1 MRTTLEKVCKIPTMT
16 SATPDA
22 LESLLLVQEKDN
34 QILAL
39 HHQIKR
45 LPEREEIETKQEEKS
60 ELQNQIGT
68 VQSELHENERVQ
80 KRLED
85 EVAILEDRVQRQQ
98 KKLYGGEIK
107 AIKELQALEADI
119 EGLKERQILVEDQI
133 IEVMELNEPIIER
146 IKELENTKAGLEG
159 TIVELQKSLMQS
171 EQKLQ
176 TLITQSE
183 EERDEL
189 TKDVQEKL
197 LEIYGNIRKQPGS
210 VGIALLSGSTC
221 RGCHLD
227 LPAVEVDR
235 IKKLP
240 NDTLINCE
248 ECGCILVR

>member
-1 MRTTLEKVCKIPTMT
+1 MT

-22 LESLLLVQEKDN
+22 LNLLLLVQEKDN

-39 HHQIKR
+39 QHQIKR
-45 LPEREEIETKQEEKS
+45 LPEREEIQTKEEEKS
-60 ELQNQIGT
+60 ELLNQIQT

-85 EVAILEDRVQRQQ
+85 EVATLEDRIQRQQ
-98 KKLYGGEIK
+98 NKLYSGEVK

-119 EGLKERQILVEDQI
+119 EGLKERQMLVEDQI

-146 IKELENTKAGLEG
+146 IKELKNTKDGLEG
-159 TIVELQKSLMQS
+159 TITELQKSLMQS
-171 EQKLQ
+171 EQELE
-176 TLITQSE
+176 TLTTQAE

-189 TKDVQEKL
+189 TKDVQEEL
-197 LEIYGNIRKQPGS
+197 LGIYDNIRRQPGR

>member
-1 MRTTLEKVCKIPTMT
+1 MT

-22 LESLLLVQEKDN
+22 LNLLLLVQEKDN

-39 HHQIKR
+39 QHQIKR
-45 LPEREEIETKQEEKS
+45 LPEREEIQAKEEEKS
-60 ELQNQIGT
+60 ALLNQIQT
-68 VQSELHENERVQ
+68 VQSEVHENERVQ

-85 EVAILEDRVQRQQ
+85 EVATLEDRIQGQQ
-98 KKLYGGEIK
+98 NKLYSGEVK

-119 EGLKERQILVEDQI
+119 EGLKERQMLVEDQT

-159 TIVELQKSLMQS
+159 TITELQKSLMQS
-171 EQKLQ
+171 EQELE
-176 TLITQSE
+176 TLTTQAE

-189 TKDVQEKL
+189 TKDVREEL
-197 LEIYGNIRKQPGS
+197 LGIYDNIRRQPGR

>member
-1 MRTTLEKVCKIPTMT
+1 MT
-16 SATPDA
+16 SATPGA
-22 LESLLLVQEKDN
+22 LNLLLLVQEKDN

-39 HHQIKR
+39 QHQIKR
-45 LPEREEIETKQEEKS
+45 LPEREEIQTKEEEKS
-60 ELQNQIGT
+60 ELLNQIQT

-85 EVAILEDRVQRQQ
+85 EVATLEDRIQRQQ
-98 KKLYGGEIK
+98 NKLYSGEVK

-119 EGLKERQILVEDQI
+119 EGIKERQIVVEDQI

-146 IKELENTKAGLEG
+146 IKELKNTKDGLEG
-159 TIVELQKSLMQS
+159 TITELQKSLMQS
-171 EQKLQ
+171 EQGLE
-176 TLITQSE
+176 TLTTQAE

-189 TKDVQEKL
+189 TKDVQEEL
-197 LEIYGNIRKQPGS
+197 LGIYDNIRRQPGR

>member
-1 MRTTLEKVCKIPTMT
+1 MT
-16 SATPDA
+16 SATPGA
-22 LESLLLVQEKDN
+22 LNLLLLVQEKDN

-39 HHQIKR
+39 QHQIKR
-45 LPEREEIETKQEEKS
+45 LPEREEIQTKEEEKS
-60 ELQNQIGT
+60 ELLNQIQT

-85 EVAILEDRVQRQQ
+85 EVATLEDRIQRQQ
-98 KKLYGGEIK
+98 NKLYSGEVK

-146 IKELENTKAGLEG
+146 IKELKNTKDGLEG
-159 TIVELQKSLMQS
+159 TITELQKSLMQS
-171 EQKLQ
+171 EQELE
-176 TLITQSE
+176 TLTTQAE

-189 TKDVQEKL
+189 TKDVQEEL
-197 LEIYGNIRKQPGS
+197 LGIYDNIRRQPGR

>member
-1 MRTTLEKVCKIPTMT
+1 
-16 SATPDA
+16 
-22 LESLLLVQEKDN
+22 
-34 QILAL
+34 
-39 HHQIKR
+39 
-45 LPEREEIETKQEEKS
+45 
-60 ELQNQIGT
+60 
-68 VQSELHENERVQ
+68 
-80 KRLED
+80 
-85 EVAILEDRVQRQQ
+85 
-98 KKLYGGEIK
+98 
-107 AIKELQALEADI
+107 
-119 EGLKERQILVEDQI
+119 
-133 IEVMELNEPIIER
+133 
-146 IKELENTKAGLEG
+146 
-159 TIVELQKSLMQS
+159 MQS

-197 LEIYGNIRKQPGS
+197 LEIYDNIRKQPGS

>member
-1 MRTTLEKVCKIPTMT
+1 MMT

-22 LESLLLVQEKDN
+22 LNLLLLVQEKDN

-39 HHQIKR
+39 QHQIKR
-45 LPEREEIETKQEEKS
+45 LPEREEIQTKEEEKS
-60 ELQNQIGT
+60 ALLNQIET

-85 EVAILEDRVQRQQ
+85 EVATLEDRIQGQQ
-98 KKLYGGEIK
+98 NKLYSGDIK
-107 AIKELQALEADI
+107 AIKELQALETDI
-119 EGLKERQILVEDQI
+119 QGLKERQMLVEDQI

-146 IKELENTKAGLEG
+146 IKELENTKTGLEG
-159 TIVELQKSLMQS
+159 TITELQKSLMQS
-171 EQKLQ
+171 EKELEAL
-176 TLITQSE
+176 TTHAE

-189 TKDVQEKL
+189 TKGVQEEL
-197 LEIYGNIRKQPGS
+197 LGIYDNIRRQPGR

-240 NDTLINCE
+240 NDTVINCE

>member
-1 MRTTLEKVCKIPTMT
+1 MT
-16 SATPDA
+16 SATPGA
-22 LESLLLVQEKDN
+22 LNLLLLVQEKDN

-39 HHQIKR
+39 QHQIKR
-45 LPEREEIETKQEEKS
+45 LPEREEIQTKEEEKS
-60 ELQNQIGT
+60 ELLNQIQT

-85 EVAILEDRVQRQQ
+85 EVATLEDRIQRQQ
-98 KKLYGGEIK
+98 NKLYSGEVK

-146 IKELENTKAGLEG
+146 IKELKNTKDGLEG
-159 TIVELQKSLMQS
+159 TITELQKSLMQS
-171 EQKLQ
+171 EQGLE
-176 TLITQSE
+176 TLTTQAE

-189 TKDVQEKL
+189 TKDVQEEL
-197 LEIYGNIRKQPGS
+197 LGIYDNIRRQPGR

>member
-1 MRTTLEKVCKIPTMT
+1 MT

-22 LESLLLVQEKDN
+22 LNLLLLVQEKDN

-39 HHQIKR
+39 QHQIKR
-45 LPEREEIETKQEEKS
+45 LPEREEIQTKEEEKS
-60 ELQNQIGT
+60 ALLNQIQI

-85 EVAILEDRVQRQQ
+85 EVATLEDRIQGQQ
-98 KKLYGGEIK
+98 NKLYSGEVK

-119 EGLKERQILVEDQI
+119 EGLKERQMLVEDQI

-159 TIVELQKSLMQS
+159 TITGLQKSLMQS
-171 EQKLQ
+171 EQGLE
-176 TLITQSE
+176 TLTTQAE

-189 TKDVQEKL
+189 TKDVQEEL
-197 LEIYGNIRKQPGS
+197 LGIYDNIRRQPGR

>member
-1 MRTTLEKVCKIPTMT
+1 MT

-22 LESLLLVQEKDN
+22 LNLLLLVQEKDN

-39 HHQIKR
+39 QHQIKR
-45 LPEREEIETKQEEKS
+45 LPEREEIQAKEEEKS
-60 ELQNQIGT
+60 ALLNQIQT

-85 EVAILEDRVQRQQ
+85 EVATLEDRIQGQQ
-98 KKLYGGEIK
+98 NKLYSGEVK

-119 EGLKERQILVEDQI
+119 EGLKERQMLVEDQI

-159 TIVELQKSLMQS
+159 TITELQKSLMQS
-171 EQKLQ
+171 EQELE
-176 TLITQSE
+176 TLTTQAE

-189 TKDVQEKL
+189 TKDVQEEL
-197 LEIYGNIRKQPGS
+197 LGIYDNIRRQPGR